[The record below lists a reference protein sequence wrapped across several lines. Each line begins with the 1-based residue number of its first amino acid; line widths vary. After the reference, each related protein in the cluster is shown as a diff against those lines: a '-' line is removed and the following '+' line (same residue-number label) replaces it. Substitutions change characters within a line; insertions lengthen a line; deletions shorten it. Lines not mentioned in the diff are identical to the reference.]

1 MQVLSCSSAFC
12 LLAISG
18 LLLRSQALISAAR
31 SPNYET
37 SDPSAE
43 STGISN
49 DLNIVIALLVF
60 LLVFPVFM
68 VMILLPR
75 AQSALRRAAAL
86 LSKLCTKSSSS
97 VFYQQTST
105 FQSKERVEES
115 GSPKA
120 FENAVGSLQ
129 VTDVDFSR
137 SKSLKT
143 ALKMAQPVTLNEV
156 HVGGIDLFEGSQ
168 IATRRTALPH

>member
-1 MQVLSCSSAFC
+1 MRAFSCSSAFC
-12 LLAISG
+12 LLAICG

-49 DLNIVIALLVF
+49 ELNIVIGLLVF

-75 AQSALRRAAAL
+75 AQSVLRRAVAL
-86 LSKLCTKSSSS
+86 LSKLCTKSFSCVIFEQASI
-97 VFYQQTST
+97 

-115 GSPKA
+115 GSPED
-120 FENAVGSLQ
+120 FENAVGSLK

-143 ALKMAQPVTLNEV
+143 ALKMAQPVTLNDV
-156 HVGGIDLFEGSQ
+156 HVGGIDLFEGSE

>member
-12 LLAISG
+12 LLAISS

-31 SPNYET
+31 SPNYKT

-43 STGISN
+43 STGISIE
-49 DLNIVIALLVF
+49 LNIVIGLLVF
-60 LLVFPVFM
+60 FLVFPVFM

-75 AQSALRRAAAL
+75 AQSVLRRAVAL
-86 LSKLCTKSSSS
+86 LSKLCTKSFSS

-105 FQSKERVEES
+105 FQSKKRVEES
-115 GSPKA
+115 GLPKV
-120 FENAVGSLQ
+120 FKSAVSSLQ
-129 VTDVDFSR
+129 GADVDFSR

-143 ALKMAQPVTLNEV
+143 SQPVTLNEV
-156 HVGGIDLFEGSQ
+156 HVGGIDLIEGSD
-168 IATRRTALPH
+168 IATRRTALPL